1 MTNGSDTLRRLERLN
16 GSMARALERA
26 AHDFLSAASA
36 VGTILD
42 TLRCAESGE
51 TAKGLAEK
59 MAPGFDRLQ
68 RMITSAA
75 KRLESVDDSRGDPL
89 LLG

>member
-1 MTNGSDTLRRLERLN
+1 MTNGSNTLRKLERLN

-26 AHDFLSAASA
+26 SHDFLSAASA
-36 VGTILD
+36 VGNILD
-42 TLRCAESGE
+42 MLRNVEASA

-68 RMITSAA
+68 RMLTSAA

-89 LLG
+89 PLG